1 MFFRFA
7 AALVVVVLISLA
19 GTALEKRNLELRRSV
34 SHQQYRRDV
43 LLQKYAAQR
52 VQAQQLGA
60 PIRTVEQAD
69 ALLAQSEASEKSSAS
84 KPDGKRKKRS
94 KPKADST
101 P

>member
-7 AALVVVVLISLA
+7 AALVLVVLISLA

-34 SHQQYRRDV
+34 SHQQYRLDV
-43 LLQKYAAQR
+43 LLQRYAAHR

-60 PIRTVEQAD
+60 PVRTIDQAD
-69 ALLAQSEASEKSSAS
+69 AMLAQSESSEKTAEANSQ
-84 KPDGKRKKRS
+84 GKRKNRA
-94 KPKADST
+94 KPKPAAT

>member
-1 MFFRFA
+1 MFFRFG

-34 SHQQYRRDV
+34 SHQQYRLDV
-43 LLQKYAAQR
+43 LLQQYAAHR

-60 PIRTVEQAD
+60 PIRTIEQVD
-69 ALLAQSEASEKSSAS
+69 AQLALSESSEKPATAAGT
-84 KPDGKRKKRS
+84 GKRKKRA
-94 KPKADST
+94 KPQPVAT